1 MAVVIAMVIC
11 VRSLSLHVDKQIHD
25 LAHKLGKNMLVVP
38 AETNLAD
45 FYAFKY
51 GDSGMPEFYLEKIQ
65 NSNLKIG
72 FIQSRLYGNVE
83 VDASPFVLVG
93 DKTMSGGIEYSP
105 VSGES
110 VIVGGL
116 VLGSLGMK
124 EADNLSIQGKS
135 GTFQLPVDGVINPAP
150 DGLDIGLF
158 TSLGVAQKVLNRPG
172 EINAMRLGGCWCS
185 IDIIALASQV
195 EDLLPGTKAITIQ
208 GMIEAQKGTIAA
220 VKRYSVI
227 IYAVAVLLIIGIVSI
242 LISSQVRRQ
251 RRQIGL
257 LLAIGTAP
265 SVISALFILKAGLVG
280 IGGSLF
286 GYMLS
291 YPLIKKIGS
300 ILMGTSLTM
309 PEGSLIIVLVSSLII
324 SVISALVPALRASRL
339 DPTEILF
346 REV

>member
-1 MAVVIAMVIC
+1 
-11 VRSLSLHVDKQIHD
+11 
-25 LAHKLGKNMLVVP
+25 
-38 AETNLAD
+38 
-45 FYAFKY
+45 
-51 GDSGMPEFYLEKIQ
+51 
-65 NSNLKIG
+65 
-72 FIQSRLYGNVE
+72 
-83 VDASPFVLVG
+83 
-93 DKTMSGGIEYSP
+93 
-105 VSGES
+105 
-110 VIVGGL
+110 
-116 VLGSLGMK
+116 
-124 EADNLSIQGKS
+124 
-135 GTFQLPVDGVINPAP
+135 
-150 DGLDIGLF
+150 
-158 TSLGVAQKVLNRPG
+158 
-172 EINAMRLGGCWCS
+172 
-185 IDIIALASQV
+185 
-195 EDLLPGTKAITIQ
+195 
-208 GMIEAQKGTIAA
+208 MIKAQKGTITA

-227 IYAVAVLLIIGIVSI
+227 IYVVAVLLIIGIVSI